1 MNLLNAELVFYFVMF
16 KVQICTGLS
25 ADPLVSGSALW
36 IPQPLCSDLIRICD
50 TENMTTL
57 LTHPSLAWAGWVWSN
72 TCNNVEPAVTA
83 VTFID
88 SAAISGLQHWQ
99 LG

>member
-36 IPQPLCSDLIRICD
+36 IPQPLCSDLIRICH
-50 TENMTTL
+50 TEKMTQLFSKLTPHWPGRDGSGPTPVITL
-57 LTHPSLAWAGWVWSN
+57 KP
-72 TCNNVEPAVTA
+72 P
-83 VTFID
+83 
-88 SAAISGLQHWQ
+88 LQQ
-99 LG
+99 LRL

>member
-16 KVQICTGLS
+16 KSTSKSKFAS
-25 ADPLVSGSALW
+25 ASLPIRWYPDPHCVW

-57 LTHPSLAWAGWVWSN
+57 FTHPSLAWAGWVWSN
-72 TCNNVEPAVTA
+72 T
-83 VTFID
+83 
-88 SAAISGLQHWQ
+88 
-99 LG
+99 